1 MWKRWVILLVGML
14 PSLLWA
20 SEGDSIPRRRG
31 FVSKAVNGMAKF
43 IKSFNE
49 VDTSYI
55 EPQHYKFTTT
65 LMSTYIFETYI
76 IKSKNGHSVTF
87 APEAKVKF
95 GPYIGWSF
103 LFWGYT
109 IDLAYISANK
119 KKEIDLSV
127 YTSKFGV
134 DFFLRNSGHDYNI
147 RSMDLGDDVDTDAI
161 NGVPFDGLKV
171 SITGLNAY
179 YIPNHKRFSYP
190 AAFTQ
195 STCQRKSA
203 GSFMFGGGYTRHTL
217 DFDYGK
223 LKQTV
228 ETKLPDLTEKLDSG
242 MMFNSIKYTDVS
254 LSAGY
259 GYNWVFSKNWLLS
272 VSLSAALGY
281 KHSTGD
287 RWLSDLNILR
297 DFSFS
302 NISLDGVGRFGLI
315 WNNSKWYF
323 GAYSVVHSYNYK
335 KSQFET
341 NNYFGNVNVYIGINF
356 GRKKSHAK
364 YGK

>member
-1 MWKRWVILLVGML
+1 MRRGWTILLCCLMT
-14 PSLLWA
+14 SLLWA
-20 SEGDSIPRRRG
+20 EGVDSVSHRKGFFRKAYEGAAGLVKKFSEI
-31 FVSKAVNGMAKF
+31 
-43 IKSFNE
+43 
-49 VDTSYI
+49 DTSYV
-55 EPQHYKFTTT
+55 EPQHYKFCTT
-65 LMSTYIFETYI
+65 LMSTYFFETYI
-76 IKSKNGHSVTF
+76 IKNKSGHSLVL
-87 APEAKVKF
+87 APEARVKF

-109 IDLAYISANK
+109 VDLAYISANK
-119 KKEIDLSV
+119 KRELDLSV
-127 YTSKFGV
+127 YTSMLGV
-134 DFFLRNSGHDYNI
+134 DFFMRNSGKDYKI
-147 RSMDLGDDVDTDAI
+147 RSLDMGDEVDTDAI
-161 NGVPFDGLKV
+161 EDVPFDGLNV

-179 YIPNHKRFSYP
+179 IIPNHKRFSYP

-195 STCQRKSA
+195 STCQRRSA

-217 DFDYGK
+217 DFDYNK
-223 LKQTV
+223 LRQTV
-228 ETKLPDLTEKLDSG
+228 DEKLPEISEKLDSG
-242 MMFNSIKYTDVS
+242 MLFNTVKYTDVS
-254 LSAGY
+254 ISAGY

-287 RWLSDLNILR
+287 RWLSDFNILR

-302 NISLDGVGRFGLI
+302 NISIDGVGRFGLI

-341 NNYFGNVNVYIGINF
+341 SNYFGNVNVYIGINF
-356 GRKKSHAK
+356 GRKKSHRN